1 MSRVPCK
8 EKLCPEKEIHTEDSK
23 SYRIYRK
30 IEVGATALA
39 SMLCLLLMSFLEKP
53 SFLALWFFVF
63 VFSLLYSYS
72 FYSTLDQFIV
82 NFPKVYFSL

>member
-53 SFLALWFFVF
+53 SFLALCFVCVCLAFFTVIR
-63 VFSLLYSYS
+63 
-72 FYSTLDQFIV
+72 FIQ
-82 NFPKVYFSL
+82 L